1 MCTPLSWI
9 PPAHIH
15 VGCEEKAL
23 VICEGLELSSKPSSG
38 TFFLSKCDDLGETA
52 TQNGSESSADY
63 LPANPW
69 KIWTC
74 DLSYIDFTLWTFTKC
89 GRVDGN
95 KIFMSGS
102 CSLSILT
109 RSKTNWELSTSSRR
123 DITKRLSFTWH
134 RWAWSKAWQ
143 VLQGREVRS
152 RKTKPRIQTKEIT
165 LGFLC
170 YLKTPCYFLWWI
182 LLLEVAPP
190 FFPFFTR
197 FYRQPNQQIL
207 QKHFYFLPENGQV

>member
-1 MCTPLSWI
+1 M
-9 PPAHIH
+9 
-15 VGCEEKAL
+15 
-23 VICEGLELSSKPSSG
+23 
-38 TFFLSKCDDLGETA
+38 
-52 TQNGSESSADY
+52 
-63 LPANPW
+63 
-69 KIWTC
+69 TC

-89 GRVDGN
+89 GTVDGN
-95 KIFMSGS
+95 KIFLSGS

-123 DITKRLSFTWH
+123 DIRKRLSFMRH

-152 RKTKPRIQTKEIT
+152 RKTKPCIQTKEIT

-182 LLLEVAPP
+182 LLLEVTPL
-190 FFPFFTR
+190 FFPFSPVSINQVRKYYRNIFIFYLKMRKFSLMLLAVIWVVCINGYFR
-197 FYRQPNQQIL
+197 FRM
-207 QKHFYFLPENGQV
+207 FLLKIMAYL